1 MHLLKKSILT
11 TYLEIQIQ
19 KKKKLR
25 TYFIIIADF
34 YSFESAKS
42 LKDRLINDKIVKNS
56 KLVSIKEKNAKN
68 YELYTGPYK
77 TINNLKN
84 DYIALI
90 ESGFEDLD
98 IKNNE

>member
-1 MHLLKKSILT
+1 M
-11 TYLEIQIQ
+11 
-19 KKKKLR
+19 
-25 TYFIIIADF
+25 
-34 YSFESAKS
+34 
-42 LKDRLINDKIVKNS
+42 
-56 KLVSIKEKNAKN
+56 
-68 YELYTGPYK
+68 GPYK